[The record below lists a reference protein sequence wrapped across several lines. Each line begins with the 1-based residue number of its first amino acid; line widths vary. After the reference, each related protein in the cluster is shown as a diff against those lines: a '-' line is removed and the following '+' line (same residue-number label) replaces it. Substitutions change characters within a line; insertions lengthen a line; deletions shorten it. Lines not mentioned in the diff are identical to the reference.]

1 MMAPM
6 TPLLRVADDV
16 LRGRPWTA
24 LDTER
29 PARAL
34 GWLAAI
40 LVCFGASY
48 GAVMGSFGGLDDR
61 RWLQMLASALKVP
74 LLLMAT
80 TTLSVPSLF
89 VLHSLLGLR
98 DDFGRALRSL
108 LAAQAALTVT
118 LAALA
123 PLTILWYASVA
134 DYRSAILFNALI
146 FGLASLGAQL
156 LLRRLYR
163 PLIAREPWHRHLL
176 RAWLVVFAFVGIQ
189 MGWILR
195 PFIGSPDRPVELL
208 RADSWGNAYEFL
220 ALLIWEKLR

>member
-1 MMAPM
+1 
-6 TPLLRVADDV
+6 
-16 LRGRPWTA
+16 
-24 LDTER
+24 
-29 PARAL
+29 
-34 GWLAAI
+34 
-40 LVCFGASY
+40 
-48 GAVMGSFGGLDDR
+48 
-61 RWLQMLASALKVP
+61 MLASALKVP
-74 LLLMAT
+74 LLLSAT
-80 TTLSVPSLF
+80 TALSVPSLF

-108 LAAQAALTVT
+108 MAAQAALTVT
-118 LAALA
+118 LAGLS

-146 FGLASLGAQL
+146 FAAATFGAQL

-163 PLIAREPWHRHLL
+163 PLIARDPRHRHLL

-208 RADSWGNAYEFL
+208 RDDTWGNAYEFL